1 MVKINK
7 KWKIIASSITGP
19 SHLNRGEKCQDH
31 FNFFS
36 KNENFIGIIS
46 DGAGSKDYG
55 KIGARIICDS
65 FVDIFKKTNYRNAEE
80 KIIKAIKLA
89 RKRAILHRMNKT
101 KSSGNLS
108 DFSATLL
115 GVMMFKNKGYF
126 FHIGD
131 GAAIGFNHEELEN
144 FSTSMPHNGKYSN
157 ETFFYTMNDWQNH
170 LRITPIENFNR
181 IVLMSDG
188 VSNFAFKKKT
198 NELENNFI
206 KPIDSFLSNTK
217 LKSKAVIALKN
228 TLNNKEAQKLSSDDK
243 TLLWAKYD

>member
-1 MVKINK
+1 MINHNK
-7 KWKIIASSITGP
+7 KWKIIASSVAGP
-19 SHLNRGEKCQDH
+19 SHINRGEKCEDH
-31 FNFFS
+31 YNYFS
-36 KNENFIGIIS
+36 KNDNFIAIIS
-46 DGAGSKDYG
+46 DGAGSADFG

-65 FVDIFKKTNYRNAEE
+65 FIDIFKKTNLKNAEE
-80 KIIKAIKLA
+80 KIIKAVKLA

-115 GVMMFKNKGYF
+115 GVMMFKDKGYF

-131 GAAIGFNHEELEN
+131 GAAIGFNHGEFNN
-144 FSTSMPHNGKYSN
+144 FKTSMPHNGNYSN
-157 ETFFYTMNDWQNH
+157 ETFFYTMKDWQKH
-170 LRITPIENFNR
+170 LRITPIEDFNR

-198 NELENNFI
+198 KKLEDNFI
-206 KPIDSFLSNTK
+206 IPINDFLSKTK
-217 LKSKAVIALKN
+217 LKTKARAALKN

-243 TLLWAKYD
+243 TLLWARYE